1 MGLGT
6 ARLVYVVMDGGIWL
20 WNIFEDRFKQCAV
33 GTLDFYHASQHLHTL
48 AAELFPES
56 KNEARTWCKKI
67 LHALKHH
74 SPRKLFQTLADLLAN
89 PPRPDAK
96 TITAIQDA
104 EDYFDSHRTHM
115 DYSGAAKFGLPI
127 GSGSMESQCS
137 QFQNRFKRRGQ
148 FWTKK
153 GFAGL
158 LEVAVRH
165 QNGELRS
172 LWAA

>member
-104 EDYFDSHRTHM
+104 EDYF
-115 DYSGAAKFGLPI
+115 
-127 GSGSMESQCS
+127 
-137 QFQNRFKRRGQ
+137 
-148 FWTKK
+148 
-153 GFAGL
+153 
-158 LEVAVRH
+158 
-165 QNGELRS
+165 
-172 LWAA
+172 